1 MRRIIVGVAAFL
13 ITAAQAPRPVFEAAS
28 VKINTAQQAMV
39 RVATFPTRFSAVNA
53 NLRLLLRYAYNLP
66 DFRMIGGPDWMDT
79 ARFDIE
85 GAAGATVPFDEVR
98 AMTRTLLEERFKLRA
113 HMETRDQPIY
123 LLTLARRDGK
133 LGDQIKP
140 SGSECLPITPP
151 AGFPPPPP
159 PPPGGAPRDGPGCGS
174 MLGAG
179 AISGRKMSIE
189 RLIATLAPY
198 ANRVIV
204 DRSGLAGLYDL
215 DLRWLPDLTPFST
228 GPGLPPPPIADPNAP
243 PLFTALQEQLG
254 LKLESSRGPVD
265 VLVIDSVE
273 KPSAD

>member
-1 MRRIIVGVAAFL
+1 
-13 ITAAQAPRPVFEAAS
+13 
-28 VKINTAQQAMV
+28 MV

-53 NLRLLLRYAYNLP
+53 SLRLLLRYAYGLP

-85 GAAGATVPFDEVR
+85 GAAGGIVPFDQLR

-113 HMETRDQPIY
+113 HMETRELPTYD
-123 LLTLARRDGK
+123 LVLARRDGK
-133 LGDQIKP
+133 LGNQITP
-140 SGSECLPITPP
+140 SGTECLPITPP

-179 AISGRKMSIE
+179 AISGRKMTIE
-189 RLIATLAPY
+189 RLLTTLSPY
-198 ANRVIV
+198 VNRVIV
-204 DRSGLAGLYDL
+204 DRTNLSGFFDL
-215 DLRWLPDLTPFST
+215 DLRWLPDLTPFNA
-228 GPGLPPPPIADPNAP
+228 GPGLAPPPIADPNAP
-243 PLFTALQEQLG
+243 PLFTALSEQLG
-254 LKLESSRGPVD
+254 LKLESSRGPVE
-265 VLVIDSVE
+265 VLVIEGVE